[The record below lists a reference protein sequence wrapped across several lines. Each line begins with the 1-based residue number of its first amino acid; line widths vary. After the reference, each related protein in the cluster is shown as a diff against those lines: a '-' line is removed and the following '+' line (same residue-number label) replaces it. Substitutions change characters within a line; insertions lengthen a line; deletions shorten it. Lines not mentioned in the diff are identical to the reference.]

1 MDELRVTQAQSRA
14 SPDGFSNSFGVEV
27 TVAESAL
34 ASDEILYTSIEQKH
48 KTFSN

>member
-1 MDELRVTQAQSRA
+1 MDELQVTQTQSTT

-34 ASDEILYTSIEQKH
+34 ASDELFYIQHRIE
-48 KTFSN
+48 